1 MKLTTNSVRLY
12 ILYNVLTEFYV
23 SHREDPFGIK
33 DVICR
38 KDLDDIV
45 SAICTSTELPR
56 HVTFL
61 EHPIREKTKAM
72 EGFGSCYITSE
83 DFKCLEVH
91 LLNRYF
97 KTRKELFK
105 INRICTIIDAVTLND
120 FIQQNLNYAQW
131 YVECVLAKEVLTEVL
146 SRKFRLPKDVVENEC
161 VSSEYSIKE
170 FMKTEVKIAR
180 EAKQKMKTLQKE
192 FDNN

>member
-1 MKLTTNSVRLY
+1 
-12 ILYNVLTEFYV
+12 
-23 SHREDPFGIK
+23 
-33 DVICR
+33 
-38 KDLDDIV
+38 
-45 SAICTSTELPR
+45 
-56 HVTFL
+56 
-61 EHPIREKTKAM
+61 M